1 MIIEMYSLI
10 CQNHSSN
17 QPEPSLCCVW
27 GVGQTVCMFVPVCTV
42 QLCCRLYMRP
52 PFKVSFSDT
61 QSELDH
67 DWDQERREAA
77 KGRYGWKWGSICGT
91 FSFPQKCGKKSGAF
105 TQGQAAASCLK
116 VQRCIQVGA
125 GQKRKTGRCCR
136 IYVEVTE
143 KYVTDPRH
151 SSRVF
156 LDNGRLRGA
165 QSCWGN
171 SADWRN
177 TATCCS
183 LQPQTCRRSFVSIH
197 VSNTAKNQSQ

>member
-1 MIIEMYSLI
+1 MLVRLSACLYLCALCSCVAGFICALPSRFHFQIRSL
-10 CQNHSSN
+10 
-17 QPEPSLCCVW
+17 
-27 GVGQTVCMFVPVCTV
+27 
-42 QLCCRLYMRP
+42 R
-52 PFKVSFSDT
+52 
-61 QSELDH
+61 DH

>member
-1 MIIEMYSLI
+1 MTETKSGGRQLKGDMAGSEEVSVEPF
-10 CQNHSSN
+10 HSHKN
-17 QPEPSLCCVW
+17 V
-27 GVGQTVCMFVPVCTV
+27 
-42 QLCCRLYMRP
+42 
-52 PFKVSFSDT
+52 
-61 QSELDH
+61 
-67 DWDQERREAA
+67 
-77 KGRYGWKWGSICGT
+77 
-91 FSFPQKCGKKSGAF
+91 GKKSGAF

-165 QSCWGN
+165 QSC
-171 SADWRN
+171 
-177 TATCCS
+177 
-183 LQPQTCRRSFVSIH
+183 
-197 VSNTAKNQSQ
+197 